1 MVRMVVVKRFLPA
14 MSDGFISRRS
24 TLQIGAAAIALSS
37 AARASGPAPTADVLI
52 LGAGMAGLHAAR
64 LLEAQGVVV
73 QVIEGSGRVGGRCWT
88 ARDLPGRPELGA
100 QQIGFG
106 YGRVR
111 GNATDL
117 GIELVDPP
125 KGSTAETRL
134 PPVAVSLGGAAP
146 TGAWATS
153 PMNRLRD
160 DEKSFSPL
168 ALFGHYLIKDNPL
181 AGLDD
186 WQKPSFEAIDRASL
200 RDYLTARGASPEALR
215 LMNVAVAARNLDDGS
230 ALDFLRKQNY
240 YLWEARHG
248 PYHIV
253 RDGTDALTTAMAKSL
268 KRPVLL
274 GKAVASVSAG
284 RKSVDVACVD
294 GSRFTARAAITT
306 IPLSVWRD
314 IPVNGAVAPAQ
325 RAAWNRQRY
334 NHLVQVFLKVDAPF
348 WEDDGLP
355 ATMFTDGPVKFIFHT
370 PSLVDPQGVFYAYIN
385 GAAADAFT
393 GRPPAVIGAQVVAEI
408 VRLRPAAAGKIRFAG
423 INDWTANPFAKGHIA
438 YFAPGDIGRYADI
451 VGAPVGALHFAG
463 EHLCRIH
470 AGIEG
475 ACESSENAVIGVLD
489 TLANA

>member
-1 MVRMVVVKRFLPA
+1 
-14 MSDGFISRRS
+14 MSDGRISRRS
-24 TLQIGAAAIALSS
+24 TLQIGAAALAFGS
-37 AARASGPAPTADVLI
+37 AARASKSALTSDVLI
-52 LGAGMAGLHAAR
+52 LGAGMSGLHAAR
-64 LLEAQGVVV
+64 LLEAQGVEV
-73 QVIEGSGRVGGRCWT
+73 QVIEGSSRVGGRCWT

-125 KGSTAETRL
+125 TGSSAETRL

-160 DEKSFSPL
+160 DEKSLSPL
-168 ALFGHYLIKDNPL
+168 ALFGHYLTKDNPL
-181 AGLDD
+181 VGLDD
-186 WQKPSFEAIDRASL
+186 WQKPQFAGIDRASL
-200 RDYLTARGASPEALR
+200 RDYLGARGASPEALR
-215 LMNVAVAARNLDDGS
+215 LMNVAVAARDLDDAS
-230 ALDFLRKQNY
+230 ALDFLRKQSY
-240 YLWEARHG
+240 YLWEAKHG

-274 GKAVASVSAG
+274 GKSVSGVVAG
-284 RKSVDVACVD
+284 GKAVEVTCADR
-294 GSRFTARAAITT
+294 SRFTARAAITT

-314 IPVNGAVAPAQ
+314 IPVAGPVAPAQ
-325 RAAWNRQRY
+325 RAAWNWQRY
-334 NHLVQVFLKVDAPF
+334 NHLVQVFLKVASPF
-348 WEDDGLP
+348 WERDGLP
-355 ATMFTDGPVKFIFHT
+355 PTMFTDGPIKFVIHS
-370 PSLVDPQGVFYAYIN
+370 PSLVDPLGVFYAYIG
-385 GAAADAFT
+385 GAGGDAFAGQSPAT
-393 GRPPAVIGAQVVAEI
+393 IGRQVVAEI
-408 VRLRPAAAGKIRFAG
+408 VRLRPAAAGQISFAG
-423 INDWTANPFAKGHIA
+423 LNDWTANPFARGHFA

-463 EHLCRIH
+463 EHLCRVH

-475 ACESSENAVIGVLD
+475 ACESAENAVLGVLD
-489 TLANA
+489 SLATT